1 MLADTTHG
9 NLNPSVLPGD
19 HSPIASA
26 KPSSSSPMAWNHT
39 PPDAP
44 PASEAPTR
52 PPLTSHQSNSLP
64 STPYQHAR
72 NLSFHSRS
80 PSPRRGSTSPRSTHS
95 ETTHLPPSLRKP
107 FAGCKYETAM
117 AFFRRRMPYTIGAD
131 LLPEEKDGLKGK
143 LEPEDEQR
151 LTTDIMEVYDRLLP
165 SAESDDRRRQLVNK
179 LEKLFNDQ
187 WPGSNIKVNVFG
199 SSGNKLCSSDSDGM
213 PPPEHKKKKEKSTNC
228 LPVDICITTTNRE
241 LEHVCLLAEVLA
253 RRTYPPTI
261 SSPAV
266 SCFLADNLLDRWHG
280 TRRVYIPC
288 QGAHREDLGS

>member
-1 MLADTTHG
+1 
-9 NLNPSVLPGD
+9 
-19 HSPIASA
+19 
-26 KPSSSSPMAWNHT
+26 
-39 PPDAP
+39 
-44 PASEAPTR
+44 
-52 PPLTSHQSNSLP
+52 
-64 STPYQHAR
+64 
-72 NLSFHSRS
+72 
-80 PSPRRGSTSPRSTHS
+80 
-95 ETTHLPPSLRKP
+95 
-107 FAGCKYETAM
+107 
-117 AFFRRRMPYTIGAD
+117 MPYTIGAD